1 MVTVHSMCTHKFFI
15 NRTHTQGGFS
25 HTESKSQTLNG
36 MLSSFPYVF
45 FTHYLRPKGN
55 TKQLYHLVMSRITEM
70 LHSCVLTHM
79 YLHIRYTDSV

>member
-1 MVTVHSMCTHKFFI
+1 MVTVHIMCTHKVYI
-15 NRTHTQGGFS
+15 NRTPQGGFS

-70 LHSCVLTHM
+70 LHSRVLTHM
-79 YLHIRYTDSV
+79 YLHIRCADMIV